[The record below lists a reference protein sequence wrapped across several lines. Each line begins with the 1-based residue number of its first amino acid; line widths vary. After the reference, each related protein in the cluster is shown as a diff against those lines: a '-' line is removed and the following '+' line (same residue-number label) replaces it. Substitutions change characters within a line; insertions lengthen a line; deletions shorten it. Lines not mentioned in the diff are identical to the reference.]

1 MTGGDGL
8 WKLTTDALVLSG
20 PLVLRLYDS
29 ALGDITPDGGFTDS
43 AVSVVSTFLSESSLA
58 SSGSGLTV
66 VGNSVSNANLIP
78 FNSTGVV
85 RSIGSYAV
93 IRANESDP
101 SDALLF
107 YWNLF
112 NPLVVASNDSLQVA
126 IGDLSFQL
134 L

>member
-8 WKLTTDALVLSG
+8 WKLTTDALSSAGDLK
-20 PLVLRLYDS
+20 LRIYDS
-29 ALGDITPDGGFTDS
+29 TQGEITPDGGFTN
-43 AVSVVSTFLSESSLA
+43 SVASVTSFFLGEAFLA

-66 VGNSVSNANLIP
+66 VGNSVSNTNLIA
-78 FNSTGVV
+78 FSSANFT

-93 IRANESDP
+93 LRDNVSDP

-112 NPLVVASNDSLQVA
+112 NPIVLATNDSLEVA
-126 IGDLSFQL
+126 VGDLSFQL